1 MKDFCVIGS
10 GIAGSTIAN
19 LLNKKYSVDLY
30 DKARGPGGRS
40 SFKRLKDKIGFD
52 HGTQYISPKSLKF
65 KRFVNQLI
73 QKKILKKWGGR
84 HLFLN
89 TQKKEDKKH
98 IKIIGAKGNND
109 ISKYLLKNIKCH
121 FQKELKKIEHKNKKW
136 VLSFSDGDKKKYSNL
151 ILTCP
156 FPQLK
161 KLSKKIIQHSFLKQ
175 KIKMD
180 ANITVMISLSKKIN
194 SVSSY
199 FFDDPILGWAAN
211 ENSKKRFKT
220 NKNLW
225 TLQSTYKWAN
235 NHINNNKT
243 NKNKNSQILIKKFF
257 NILKT
262 QNIKPKDII
271 NHGWKYSSNSKPP
284 KINSYW
290 NSLLK
295 IGACGDWFVGPRLES
310 GWISAMDLYKKIKN

>member
-10 GIAGSTIAN
+10 GISGSTIAN

-52 HGTQYISPKSLKF
+52 HGTQYISPKSEKF

-73 QKKILKKWGGR
+73 KKKVLKKWGGR

-89 TQKKEDKKH
+89 TQKKEDKEH
-98 IKIIGAKGNND
+98 VKIIGVKGNND
-109 ISKYLLKNIKCH
+109 ISKYLLRNIKCH
-121 FQKELKKIEHKNKKW
+121 FLKELKKIEQKNKKW
-136 VLSFSDGDKKKYSNL
+136 VLSFSDGDKKQYSNL

-161 KLSKKIIQHSFLKQ
+161 KLSKKIIQHSFLEQ
-175 KIKMD
+175 RIKMD
-180 ANITVMISLSKKIN
+180 ANITVMISLKKKIN
-194 SVSSY
+194 TVSSY

-211 ENSKKRFKT
+211 ENT
-220 NKNLW
+220 
-225 TLQSTYKWAN
+225 
-235 NHINNNKT
+235 
-243 NKNKNSQILIKKFF
+243 QILIKKFF
-257 NILKT
+257 NLLKIKD
-262 QNIKPKDII
+262 IKPEDII

-290 NSLLK
+290 NSSSK

-310 GWISAMDLYKKIKN
+310 GWISAIDLYKKIKN

>member
-10 GIAGSTIAN
+10 GISGSTIAN

-52 HGTQYISPKSLKF
+52 HGTQYISPKSEKF

-73 QKKILKKWGGR
+73 KKKVLKKWGGR

-98 IKIIGAKGNND
+98 IKIIGVKGNND

-121 FQKELKKIEHKNKKW
+121 FHKELKKIEKKNKKW
-136 VLSFSDGDKKKYSNL
+136 VLSFSDGDKKQYSNL

-175 KIKMD
+175 RIRMD
-180 ANITVMISLSKKIN
+180 ANITVMISLNKKIN
-194 SVSSY
+194 TEPTKQSKLIKLRICNTI
-199 FFDDPILGWAAN
+199 FWMHNKI
-211 ENSKKRFKT
+211 SKK
-220 NKNLW
+220 
-225 TLQSTYKWAN
+225 Q
-235 NHINNNKT
+235 
-243 NKNKNSQILIKKFF
+243 
-257 NILKT
+257 
-262 QNIKPKDII
+262 
-271 NHGWKYSSNSKPP
+271 
-284 KINSYW
+284 
-290 NSLLK
+290 
-295 IGACGDWFVGPRLES
+295 C
-310 GWISAMDLYKKIKN
+310 

>member
-1 MKDFCVIGS
+1 
-10 GIAGSTIAN
+10 
-19 LLNKKYSVDLY
+19 
-30 DKARGPGGRS
+30 
-40 SFKRLKDKIGFD
+40 
-52 HGTQYISPKSLKF
+52 
-65 KRFVNQLI
+65 
-73 QKKILKKWGGR
+73 
-84 HLFLN
+84 
-89 TQKKEDKKH
+89 
-98 IKIIGAKGNND
+98 
-109 ISKYLLKNIKCH
+109 
-121 FQKELKKIEHKNKKW
+121 
-136 VLSFSDGDKKKYSNL
+136 
-151 ILTCP
+151 
-156 FPQLK
+156 
-161 KLSKKIIQHSFLKQ
+161 
-175 KIKMD
+175 MD